1 MDDRGSLGVV
11 RGAALYVGALIGP
24 GVLLV
29 PALAAQSAGAASIVA
44 WAALLLL
51 SAPLAITF
59 AALGVRHPVSGG
71 VSAYVREGF
80 GDAAAAVTGGWF
92 LAAVFLGGPA
102 VALIGGYYVADLTGS
117 GTVVA
122 AAVGLA
128 MFGTVIVANAFGL
141 RVSSGFQ
148 LGLSSVLIVVM
159 AIAISV
165 ALPSRGGDNWHPFA
179 PHGWWAVGTAANI
192 LIWLFI
198 GWEAV
203 AQMVGDFRR
212 PERDLPR
219 AMALAFAFVTSLY
232 VGLAVATIGVSVGT
246 DSRVPLA
253 DLISVGFGHAGRD
266 ATAVLAVALTMGTM
280 NVYMGGAAKLTAS
293 LASESALPQWLAG
306 DAQRSVP
313 RRPLLLIAAVGVLL
327 LGGLLAG
334 ISSTD
339 DLIRATS
346 ACFIAVYVLAI
357 LSALRILDGRVR
369 IAASLALA
377 ITLALAVFS
386 ARYLAVP
393 AVTGVAAFLLHRGL
407 SRRVLRV
414 ADDDAVTLD
423 ANNGRPRDLVV
434 RACPDSEPVEV
445 AAASDAQRD
454 HLEA

>member
-1 MDDRGSLGVV
+1 
-11 RGAALYVGALIGP
+11 
-24 GVLLV
+24 
-29 PALAAQSAGAASIVA
+29 
-44 WAALLLL
+44 
-51 SAPLAITF
+51 
-59 AALGVRHPVSGG
+59 
-71 VSAYVREGF
+71 
-80 GDAAAAVTGGWF
+80 
-92 LAAVFLGGPA
+92 
-102 VALIGGYYVADLTGS
+102 
-117 GTVVA
+117 
-122 AAVGLA
+122 
-128 MFGTVIVANAFGL
+128 
-141 RVSSGFQ
+141 
-148 LGLSSVLIVVM
+148 
-159 AIAISV
+159 
-165 ALPSRGGDNWHPFA
+165 
-179 PHGWWAVGTAANI
+179 
-192 LIWLFI
+192 
-198 GWEAV
+198 
-203 AQMVGDFRR
+203 
-212 PERDLPR
+212 
-219 AMALAFAFVTSLY
+219 
-232 VGLAVATIGVSVGT
+232 
-246 DSRVPLA
+246 
-253 DLISVGFGHAGRD
+253 
-266 ATAVLAVALTMGTM
+266 M

-313 RRPLLLIAAVGVLL
+313 RRPLLLIASVGVLL